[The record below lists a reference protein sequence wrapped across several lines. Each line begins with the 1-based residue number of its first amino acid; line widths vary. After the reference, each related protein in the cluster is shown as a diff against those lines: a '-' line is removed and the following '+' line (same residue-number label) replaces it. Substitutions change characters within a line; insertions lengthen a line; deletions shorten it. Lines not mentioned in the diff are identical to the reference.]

1 MLHFHIVHRA
11 TATRELSSQMDQ
23 VPMLCSY
30 MDVDCCNPA
39 QLLGLDT
46 TSMALCL
53 RSIPSQIQFCLLP
66 YLALELLEMLL
77 FIPFFE
83 SFITVL
89 KYVVLQKQSK
99 YLSRCNKINVG

>member
-1 MLHFHIVHRA
+1 MLHCHIVHRA
-11 TATRELSSQMDQ
+11 TATKELSSQMDQ

-30 MDVDCCNPA
+30 MNVDCYSLA

-66 YLALELLEMLL
+66 YLALELLEML

-83 SFITVL
+83 SFIAVL
-89 KYVVLQKQSK
+89 KYVVLQR
-99 YLSRCNKINVG
+99 LSNS